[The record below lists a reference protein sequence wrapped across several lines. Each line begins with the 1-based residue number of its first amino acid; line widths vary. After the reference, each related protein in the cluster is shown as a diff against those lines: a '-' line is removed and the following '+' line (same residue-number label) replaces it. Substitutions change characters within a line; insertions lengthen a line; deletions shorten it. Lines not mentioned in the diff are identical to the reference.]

1 MVRLGVRGGG
11 ETWWIAKG
19 ILGQAGHRSS
29 EWGSHGDHGAPVLAE
44 EGEVEHVCRVG
55 CEVEMLNQEEVEG

>member
-1 MVRLGVRGGG
+1 MAR
-11 ETWWIAKG
+11 
-19 ILGQAGHRSS
+19 HRSS
-29 EWGSHGDHGAPVLAE
+29 EGGDHGDHGAPVLAE